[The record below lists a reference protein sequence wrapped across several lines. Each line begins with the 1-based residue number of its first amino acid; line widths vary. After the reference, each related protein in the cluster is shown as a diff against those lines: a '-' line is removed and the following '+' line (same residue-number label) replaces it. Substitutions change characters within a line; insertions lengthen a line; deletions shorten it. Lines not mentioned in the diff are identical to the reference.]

1 MHKLSFLLLLI
12 PAMSYAADG
21 FQDNVS
27 ETAFSGVYDC
37 KGSDPY
43 LNKDYTGVVTVV
55 QQNAVYRLDMQYS
68 TGEKYVGTG
77 GQYDPKLM
85 FVAFQDIKNP
95 HRVGLEQYTLTD
107 DKKTIQGFWVYLKED
122 KLGSEVCTRR
132 EQQKNSDVPH

>member
-1 MHKLSFLLLLI
+1 MRLISLVILLI
-12 PAMSYAADG
+12 PALSFAADG

-43 LNKDYTGVVTVV
+43 LKKDYTGVVTVV
-55 QQNAVYRLDMQYS
+55 QQNSVYRLEMNYD

-77 GQYDPKLM
+77 GQYNPTLM

-95 HRVGLEQYTLTD
+95 HLVGLEQYTLTK
-107 DKKTIQGFWVYLKED
+107 DKNTIQGYWVYLKQD
-122 KLGSEVCTRR
+122 KLGSEVCKRR
-132 EQQKNSDVPH
+132 VKRGQVA

>member
-1 MHKLSFLLLLI
+1 MRLISCLLILIPTLSF
-12 PAMSYAADG
+12 AADG

-43 LNKDYTGVVTVV
+43 LKRDYTGVVTIA
-55 QQNAVYRLDMQYS
+55 QQNSVYRLEMTYD
-68 TGEKYVGTG
+68 TGDKYVGTG

-95 HRVGLEQYTLTD
+95 NRVGLEQYTLTD
-107 DKKTIQGFWVYLKED
+107 DKSTIQGFWVYLKDD
-122 KLGSEVCTRR
+122 KLGKEVCKRR
-132 EQQKNSDVPH
+132 AQKPIKVGH